1 MEKFTDLFT
10 AVTCNNF
17 EDNSLPS
24 DENIFV
30 LCNNYKG
37 SGWKAVAIW
46 THKPTKEDILK
57 VGLFK
62 ENPDRN
68 IEQVIIDKI
77 LQYNHCRLNFKGYNK
92 PGNLDYWIEY
102 MIVHPNINGDLELFD
117 YLQTGYCDFNKDY
130 NIYEENY
137 IK

>member
-1 MEKFTDLFT
+1 MEKITDLFN
-10 AVTCNNF
+10 AVTGNNF
-17 EDNSLPS
+17 EDNSLPL

-30 LCNNYKG
+30 LCNNYR
-37 SGWKAVAIW
+37 SNGWKAVAIW
-46 THKPTKEDILK
+46 TYKPSKEDILK

-68 IEQVIIDKI
+68 IEQAIIDKI
-77 LQYNHCRLNFKGYNK
+77 LQYNHCRINFKDYDK
-92 PGNLDYWIEY
+92 KGNYDYWMEY
-102 MIVHPNINGDLELFD
+102 MIVHPNINGDLELNE
-117 YLQTGYCDFNKDY
+117 YLQTGYCDFNKEY